1 MFLMNNMILRS
12 LFINLLFAVFP
23 SFVFADV
30 LTANVQKLLNNL
42 NLNAGKVDGTWGRKT
57 EIAIQRFYN
66 EIGSNFDGQIDLGE
80 IADLEAANANYRNF
94 GNKDWS
100 PLIRTKLHD
109 IKNLKASFTY
119 INENLVNALI
129 PYQLDADT
137 LPNLGFHPIGDPPN
151 VKWVKKPMDMDC
163 MLVLKN
169 MSPPD
174 MSRWDAP
181 LYAQNCNYYYRQNLF
196 SGGAEVLQEI
206 FDYWAEQPDGTFDLQ
221 PNGNDQYFK
230 STLMSSLATTYA
242 LFYDKFSNNQKID
255 VFLSDWMLN
264 NQTLIG
270 RKTCPFDAPETFT
283 SSIFIVDSCGS
294 NHWRL
299 AVANFALGLRL
310 ANKQL
315 IISGVKHLEIN
326 LSMYDMDGIFTPY
339 ATRGWDSPGYAIDNN
354 EYISSIALMLS
365 EVGIDL
371 YEMKIHDGR
380 KVRELV
386 KNHNAWLTN
395 PALAEHYIVSSPTC
409 NGGTCTEF
417 KSLKDFGPL
426 KQWKIDRQ
434 FEDFDILLRNFYYEI
449 TENGMDPIALVNLF
463 PRNRSDQLPN
473 MYVWGQTSSFPFIFA
488 TLESLGLL
496 NEYLSPPEVQVD
508 INKKEVDQ
516 EVKNLELSK
525 EQLECNIS
533 ILRNLDDGQNEM
545 KIGHAIMTTTNGSVE
560 LSKLELRTGT
570 KDYLNTISDEA
581 ELYLSKDGK
590 IVGRILLPTMFGNNR
605 LDILNFGSNFIPM
618 IGGSG
623 PEGRHSYQVEPGL
636 DISIFVEWCFDN

>member
-1 MFLMNNMILRS
+1 MFVINNMILRS

-23 SFVFADV
+23 SFVFADA

-163 MLVLKN
+163 TLVLKN

-463 PRNRSDQLPN
+463 PRNRSDQLPS

>member
-1 MFLMNNMILRS
+1 MNNMILRS

-163 MLVLKN
+163 TLVLKN

-283 SSIFIVDSCGS
+283 SSIFNVDSCGS

>member
-1 MFLMNNMILRS
+1 MFVINNMILRS

-283 SSIFIVDSCGS
+283 SSIFNVDSCGS

-395 PALAEHYIVSSPTC
+395 PALAEHYIVSSSTC

>member
-1 MFLMNNMILRS
+1 MFVINNMILRS

-163 MLVLKN
+163 TLVLKN

-636 DISIFVEWCFDN
+636 DVSIFVEWCFDN

>member
-1 MFLMNNMILRS
+1 MNNMILRS

-163 MLVLKN
+163 TLVLKN

-283 SSIFIVDSCGS
+283 SSIFNVDSCGS

-395 PALAEHYIVSSPTC
+395 PALAEHYIVSSSTC

>member
-1 MFLMNNMILRS
+1 MFVINNMILRS

-23 SFVFADV
+23 SFVFADA

-163 MLVLKN
+163 TLVLKN

-283 SSIFIVDSCGS
+283 SSIFNVDSCGS

-371 YEMKIHDGR
+371 YEMKIYDGR

-395 PALAEHYIVSSPTC
+395 PALAEHYIVSSSTC

>member
-206 FDYWAEQPDGTFDLQ
+206 FDHWAEQPDGTFDLQ

-395 PALAEHYIVSSPTC
+395 PALAEHYIVSSSTC

>member
-1 MFLMNNMILRS
+1 MILRS

-23 SFVFADV
+23 SFVFADA

-163 MLVLKN
+163 TLVLKN

-283 SSIFIVDSCGS
+283 SSIFNVDSCGS

>member
-1 MFLMNNMILRS
+1 MNNMILRS

-206 FDYWAEQPDGTFDLQ
+206 FDHWAEQPDGTFDLQ

>member
-163 MLVLKN
+163 TLVLKN

-395 PALAEHYIVSSPTC
+395 PALAEHYIVSSSTC

>member
-395 PALAEHYIVSSPTC
+395 PALAEHYIVSSSTC

>member
-23 SFVFADV
+23 SFVFADA

-163 MLVLKN
+163 TLVLKN

-283 SSIFIVDSCGS
+283 SSIFNVDSCGS

>member
-1 MFLMNNMILRS
+1 MFLINNMILRS

-23 SFVFADV
+23 SFVFADA

-163 MLVLKN
+163 TLVLKN

-283 SSIFIVDSCGS
+283 SSIFNVDSCGS

-463 PRNRSDQLPN
+463 PRNRSDQLPS

>member
-163 MLVLKN
+163 TLVLKN

>member
-1 MFLMNNMILRS
+1 MFVINNMILRS

-23 SFVFADV
+23 SFVFADA

-206 FDYWAEQPDGTFDLQ
+206 FDYWAEQPDGNFDLQ

-395 PALAEHYIVSSPTC
+395 PALAEHYIVSSSTC

-463 PRNRSDQLPN
+463 PRNRSDQLPS

>member
-1 MFLMNNMILRS
+1 MILRS

-23 SFVFADV
+23 SFVFADA

-270 RKTCPFDAPETFT
+270 KKTCPFDAPETFT

-395 PALAEHYIVSSPTC
+395 PALAEHYIVSSSTC

-590 IVGRILLPTMFGNNR
+590 IVGRILLPTMFGNNK

>member
-1 MFLMNNMILRS
+1 MFVINNMILRS

-23 SFVFADV
+23 SFVFADA

-163 MLVLKN
+163 TLVLKN

-283 SSIFIVDSCGS
+283 SSIFNVDSCGS

-395 PALAEHYIVSSPTC
+395 PALAEHYIVSSSTC

-590 IVGRILLPTMFGNNR
+590 IVGRILLPTMFGNNK

-618 IGGSG
+618 IGGIG

-636 DISIFVEWCFDN
+636 DVSIFVEWCFDN

>member
-1 MFLMNNMILRS
+1 MNNMILRS

-283 SSIFIVDSCGS
+283 SSIFNVDSCGS